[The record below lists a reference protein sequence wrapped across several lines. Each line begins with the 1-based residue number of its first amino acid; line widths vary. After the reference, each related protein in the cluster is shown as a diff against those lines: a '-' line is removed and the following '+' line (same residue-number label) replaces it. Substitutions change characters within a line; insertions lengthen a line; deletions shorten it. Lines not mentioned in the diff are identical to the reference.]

1 MVNIILCDDD
11 RFILSLATDMVKD
24 TIEKNRIDAKIICV
38 ATESSEVF
46 QFLNSN
52 PGTYLVFLDLDFG
65 TGKLNGIDVAKQIKK
80 MNPLSKIVFV
90 TNHQEMAMKVLSSG
104 VEPYGFLEKT
114 TDMQNLRN
122 GYQKY
127 LQMAI
132 SSISTNTIA
141 DDKLVITVG
150 IDETVTILKGQIL
163 YVESE
168 KTISHGISYHTVDG
182 SCLTV
187 RDSMDHVI
195 QLLGEN
201 FIRVHRSV
209 IANKKHMI
217 SLKGSNIHLS
227 NGEEIPCAIRSRN
240 EVKKWIQ

>member
-11 RFILSLATDMVKD
+11 RFILSLATDIIKD
-24 TIEKNRIDAKIICV
+24 RIQRNRLDAKIICV
-38 ATESSEVF
+38 ATKSSEVF
-46 QFLNSN
+46 QFLHNN
-52 PGTYLVFLDLDFG
+52 PGAYLVFMDLDFG
-65 TGKLNGIDVAKQIKK
+65 IGKLNGIDVAKQIKK
-80 MNPLSKIVFV
+80 MNSLSKIVFV

-114 TDMQNLRN
+114 TDMQNLSN

-127 LQMAI
+127 IQMAI
-132 SSISTNTIA
+132 SAIDTNTIA

-150 IDETVTILKGQIL
+150 IDETVTIHKGQIL

-168 KTISHGISYHTVDG
+168 KTISHGLSYHTVDG

-187 RDSMDHVI
+187 RDSMDHII

-209 IANKKHMI
+209 IANKRHMI
-217 SLKGSNIHLS
+217 SLKGSTIHLS
-227 NGEEIPCAIRSRN
+227 NGEEIPCAIRLRN